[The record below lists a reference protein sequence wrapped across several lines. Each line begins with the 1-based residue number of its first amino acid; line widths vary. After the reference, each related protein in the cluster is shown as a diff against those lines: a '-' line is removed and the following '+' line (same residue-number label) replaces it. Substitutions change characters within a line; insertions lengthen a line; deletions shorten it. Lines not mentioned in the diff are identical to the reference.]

1 MKRSDA
7 SAREETGDFVPQT
20 DECEVKRE
28 CKPNGGAQYEKWLL
42 DADCVG
48 ARVRKMFDG
57 KYYGGTVTAYDEQ
70 HKWYKIEYDDG
81 DGEELNPKEL
91 WYVLTFAPKDAEDDS
106 GLAPEFIDLTSED
119 DEPDRTPED
128 ETPSDTADVATRC
141 PPRFRKRSCVN
152 FRAPIADD
160 REEPDGIPVEGL
172 AHIYEQPDGRLRVLF
187 PGDKLRDEAVR
198 GDGVGYLRLGI
209 LETVGDAVKLYNCAA
224 QAQGATEQ
232 ELPKE
237 HLDPSNIK
245 EYEWIHKELR
255 GNDKTGIRI
264 TRTGTFCVRVVKRGE
279 TKPTTLSL
287 LDDIAAAVE
296 AYNGKQSALYYYG
309 QHKLELTPSARD
321 AADRMRTDRLA
332 ARGEAPLP
340 TPTKT
345 RKRTA
350 EIKRDVCGI
359 KGLHVFYEAFTE
371 DVERRMFH
379 NEDLFRFGAP
389 APDASNKSLDST
401 LGMKNM
407 PDDIM
412 RVANLVRDSGLDPT
426 LITPDHVMSQSYPP
440 TAGFMAHIDDN
451 SRWGEAVVG
460 VSLGAD
466 GVLYF
471 TPNCKNER
479 AIGARIC
486 KAALENDFKDYPT
499 KSGIT
504 ESDSW
509 RTGRGSRVNKG
520 AKSWALELEIPR
532 RSIYVMTGAARTD
545 LEHGIRGVRAPS
557 DAPSWNPTGVRRSLT
572 LRAQKPYSDA
582 TLEHLAKKNP
592 LDVSIDARLSA
603 QRGFKTA
610 SEATT
615 YGNTGGAEQARAF
628 VADNPKTHLRFD
640 PSQVGSVSKLIFDD
654 EEEDDD
660 DESNEGYEPPPP
672 KTPTTVDDKRK
683 RKRTS
688 EREWAV
694 DEIVGKRVLD
704 DGDTEYKVK
713 WSGTDSKGR
722 RWKPS
727 WEPESNLASCQ
738 DAVDDYERVMKRV
751 MKRSEGGC

>member
-1 MKRSDA
+1 MGR
-7 SAREETGDFVPQT
+7 
-20 DECEVKRE
+20 CE
-28 CKPNGGAQYEKWLL
+28 GTQG
-42 DADCVG
+42 
-48 ARVRKMFDG
+48 VRRQILR
-57 KYYGGTVTAYDEQ
+57 GTVTAYDEQ
-70 HKWYKIEYDDG
+70 HKWYKIKYDDG
-81 DGEELNPKEL
+81 DGEDLNPKEL
-91 WYVLTFAPKDAEDDS
+91 WSVLIWPKGAEDDS
-106 GLAPEFIDLTSED
+106 DLAPEFNDLTSED

-152 FRAPIADD
+152 SRAPIADD
-160 REEPDGIPVEGL
+160 REEPDGIPVKGL
-172 AHIYEQPDGRLRVLF
+172 AHIYEQPDGLLRVLF
-187 PGDKLRDEAVR
+187 PRDKMRDEAAR

-209 LETVGDAVKLYNCAA
+209 QETVGDAVKLYNGAA
-224 QAQGATEQ
+224 RAQGATEQ

-245 EYEWIHKELR
+245 CDEWIHKELR
-255 GNDKTGIRI
+255 GNDKTTGIRI
-264 TRTGTFCVRVVKRGE
+264 TRTGNFCVRVVKRGE
-279 TKPTTLSL
+279 TRPMTLSRH
-287 LDDIAAAVE
+287 DDIAAAVE
-296 AYNGKQSALYYYG
+296 AYNGKPSALYG
-309 QHKLELTPSARD
+309 RHKLELTRWARE

-345 RKRTA
+345 RKRTP

-359 KGLHVFYEAFTE
+359 RGLHVFYEAFTE

-379 NEDLFRFGAP
+379 NLDLFPFGAP
-389 APDASNKSLDST
+389 APDASKKSMDIT

-440 TAGFMAHIDDN
+440 MAGFMAHFDDN

-471 TPNCKNER
+471 TPNCKNQW
-479 AIGARIC
+479 AIGAQIC
-486 KAALENDFKDYPT
+486 KAALDNNFKNYPT
-499 KSGIT
+499 ESGVT

-520 AKSWALELEIPR
+520 PKSWALELEIPR

-545 LEHGIRGVRAPS
+545 LEHGIRGMKAPS
-557 DAPSWNPTGVRRSLT
+557 DAPRWNTTSVRRSLT
-572 LRAQKPYSDA
+572 LRAQKPYSNA

-592 LDVSIDARLSA
+592 LDVSIWGRVRA
-603 QRGFKTA
+603 QSGFKTA
-610 SEATT
+610 SEATS
-615 YGNTGGAEQARAF
+615 YGNTSAEQARAF

-654 EEEDDD
+654 DDEEEEEE
-660 DESNEGYEPPPP
+660 ESNEGYEPPPP

-694 DEIVGKRVLD
+694 DEIVGKRVYD
-704 DGDTEYKVK
+704 DGETHYKVE

-738 DAVDDYERVMKRV
+738 DAVDDYERLYPR
-751 MKRSEGGC
+751 G

>member
-1 MKRSDA
+1 MSR
-7 SAREETGDFVPQT
+7 
-20 DECEVKRE
+20 
-28 CKPNGGAQYEKWLL
+28 
-42 DADCVG
+42 
-48 ARVRKMFDG
+48 
-57 KYYGGTVTAYDEQ
+57 
-70 HKWYKIEYDDG
+70 H
-81 DGEELNPKEL
+81 
-91 WYVLTFAPKDAEDDS
+91 
-106 GLAPEFIDLTSED
+106 
-119 DEPDRTPED
+119 
-128 ETPSDTADVATRC
+128 
-141 PPRFRKRSCVN
+141 
-152 FRAPIADD
+152 
-160 REEPDGIPVEGL
+160 
-172 AHIYEQPDGRLRVLF
+172 
-187 PGDKLRDEAVR
+187 
-198 GDGVGYLRLGI
+198 
-209 LETVGDAVKLYNCAA
+209 
-224 QAQGATEQ
+224 
-232 ELPKE
+232 
-237 HLDPSNIK
+237 
-245 EYEWIHKELR
+245 
-255 GNDKTGIRI
+255 
-264 TRTGTFCVRVVKRGE
+264 
-279 TKPTTLSL
+279 
-287 LDDIAAAVE
+287 DDIAAAVE
-296 AYNGKQSALYYYG
+296 AYNGKPSALYG
-309 QHKLELTPSARD
+309 RHKLELTRWARE

-332 ARGEAPLP
+332 ARGEAPFP

-345 RKRTA
+345 RKRTP

-359 KGLHVFYEAFTE
+359 KGLHVFYDAFTE

-379 NEDLFRFGAP
+379 NRDLFPFGAP
-389 APDASNKSLDST
+389 APDASKKSLDST

-440 TAGFMAHIDDN
+440 MAGFMAHFDDN

-471 TPNCKNER
+471 TPNCKNQW
-479 AIGARIC
+479 AIGAQIC
-486 KAALENDFKDYPT
+486 KAALDNNFKDYPT
-499 KSGIT
+499 ESGVT

-520 AKSWALELEIPR
+520 PKSWALELEIPR

-545 LEHGIRGVRAPS
+545 LEHGIRGMRAPS

-572 LRAQKPYSDA
+572 LRAQKPYSNA

-592 LDVSIDARLSA
+592 LDVSIWGRVQA
-603 QRGFKTA
+603 QSGFKTA
-610 SEATT
+610 SEATS
-615 YGNTGGAEQARAF
+615 YGNTSAEQARAF

-654 EEEDDD
+654 DEEEEEE
-660 DESNEGYEPPPP
+660 ESNEGYEPPPP

-694 DEIVGKRVLD
+694 DEIVGKRVFD
-704 DGDTEYKVK
+704 DGETHHKVE

-738 DAVDDYERVMKRV
+738 DAVDDYERLYPR
-751 MKRSEGGC
+751 G